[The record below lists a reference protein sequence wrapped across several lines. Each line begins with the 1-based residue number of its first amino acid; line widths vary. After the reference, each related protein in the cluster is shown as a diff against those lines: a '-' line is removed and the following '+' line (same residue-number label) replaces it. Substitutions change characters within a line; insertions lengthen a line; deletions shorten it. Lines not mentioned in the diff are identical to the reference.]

1 MTRRLLFDS
10 ALERGLVATA
20 LGTAAIGHLLFLMGL
35 AGFLEP
41 LPLGVLLVGTHLFSW
56 LAWRDMWRD
65 ARQVVSRLRPAR
77 AAAMALAAGVLLAP
91 LLLLPLYPPVSFD
104 STMYH
109 LPYAKA
115 FAASGGVPFLASL
128 RFPVVPHLI
137 EILVAGMLLFA
148 GDVAAQSLQALAT
161 LLTAGLVFVWGKEA
175 FGRAA
180 GWLAA
185 GIYLGNPIVT
195 YFAGTAYVD
204 PGLSLFATAALFA
217 IRRWRGSRLTGWLI
231 LAAVFASSAAA
242 TKYLGLFF
250 VAGIGTV
257 VLLTSAPRTRG
268 RNALRYTAIA
278 AAVLIPWYGRIFL
291 HTGNP
296 LFPYFPGLFGSS
308 AWDLTRYQPRAVSP
322 LSVLTL
328 PWDLVFRREVFDWH
342 PPVSPVYLLALPL
355 ALLAAVRDARVR
367 RMLLVAAAYA
377 FFALS
382 LPRDPRYLLPILPLV
397 SVAAAAGF
405 GVLPVLRRPLLAGAV
420 SLLLLSP
427 GWLYVARHI
436 RHLGV
441 LPVTAEQRNE
451 FLARRLPVYPAIQY
465 LNRTR
470 GRDYVLYAFYAEN
483 MPYFAKGRFLG
494 DWFGPASFDKV
505 LAAGV
510 TPGSLHAKLRTLG
523 VDHLL
528 IVEGHSPPLAL
539 DDLGFRQRF
548 RTVYSDRHA
557 RVFALAAP

>member
-41 LPLGVLLVGTHLFSW
+41 LPLGVLLVGAHLFSW
-56 LAWRDMWRD
+56 PAWRDVWRD

-77 AAAMALAAGVLLAP
+77 AAAIALAAGVLLAP
-91 LLLLPLYPPVSFD
+91 LLLLPLYPPASFD

-115 FAASGGVPFLASL
+115 FAASGGVPFLPSL
-128 RFPVVPHLI
+128 RFPVFPQLMEVLF
-137 EILVAGMLLFA
+137 AGMLLFA
-148 GDVAAQSLQALAT
+148 DDVAAQSLQALAT

-204 PGLSLFATAALFA
+204 PSLSLFATAALFA
-217 IRRWRGSRLTGWLI
+217 IRRWRRSRLTGWLA
-231 LAAVFASSAAA
+231 LAGVFASSAAA

-257 VLLTSAPRTRG
+257 VLLTSAPRAHV
-268 RNALRYTAIA
+268 RNALRYAAIVG
-278 AAVLIPWYGRIFL
+278 AVLIPWYGRIFL

-296 LFPYFPGLFGSS
+296 LFPYFPGIFGWS
-308 AWDLTRYQPRAVSP
+308 AWDLTRYQLRAVSP
-322 LSVLTL
+322 ISVLTL
-328 PWDLVFRREVFDWH
+328 PWDLVFRREIFDWH

-377 FFALS
+377 FFAVS

-397 SVAAAAGF
+397 SVAAGAGF
-405 GVLPVLRRPLLAGAV
+405 GVLPLLRRPLLAGAV

-427 GWLYVARHI
+427 GWLYAARHT

-451 FLARRLPVYPAIQY
+451 FLARRLPVYPAIQH

-470 GRDYVLYAFYAEN
+470 GRDYALYAFYAEN

-494 DWFGPASFDKV
+494 DWFGPASFEKV
-505 LAAGV
+505 LASGA
-510 TPGSLHAKLRTLG
+510 TPGSLHAKLRALG
-523 VDHLL
+523 ADHLL
-528 IVEGHSPPLAL
+528 IVEGRSPPLAL
-539 DDLGFRQRF
+539 DDPGFRQHF

-557 RVFALAAP
+557 RVFALAVP